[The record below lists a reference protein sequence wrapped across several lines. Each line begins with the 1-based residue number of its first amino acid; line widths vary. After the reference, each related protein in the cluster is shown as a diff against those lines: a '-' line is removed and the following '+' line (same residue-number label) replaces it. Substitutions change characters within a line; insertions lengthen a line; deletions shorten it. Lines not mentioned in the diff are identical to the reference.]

1 MSRFFFKE
9 NRIDRISGFPMIYI
23 GKKNSL
29 GGNKIRRAR
38 KIEFK

>member
-23 GKKNSL
+23 GKKIL
-29 GGNKIRRAR
+29 WEEIKLEERE
-38 KIEFK
+38 K